1 MKVLVA
7 VDISPNTVQICEFL
21 QKYLKPSEHP
31 EVTILHVYEPE
42 LDYSEDHPL
51 KHGVIRPTSEAKL
64 QQIFQPLA
72 NTCTLR
78 YEITDEG
85 LGDCILSRT
94 AQVDLVVMGRR
105 RRTQMQEMVTGSL
118 SQFVLH
124 RAACPVLIVPESK
137 SHDDQPPL
145 AQPSKPAISPEAIAR
160 LKVLICVA
168 KADGTLDRQE
178 KLQLESIVQ
187 QSQLPDH
194 LTLEQL
200 TTEPIDLAQE
210 LAQIIA
216 IEEQE
221 TTYYAAY
228 LLANLSTEYAS
239 EEHTI
244 IRQIISTFNLSSERV
259 RQLKALVDQ
268 SCNVQGA
275 GKVQFIEDATQ
286 RSQVV
291 EQKIRRYAAA
301 TAILGA
307 FPSPL
312 LSSYTQSAALG
323 LQTTLMAEIAGVWG
337 HSGFQVKPLF
347 TKMVG
352 SLGLVSAWLM
362 ALDIAKLVPK
372 IGSNIGA
379 IDAFTATWAMGKAAQ
394 SYFESKQAGN
404 GKELKSVA
412 LRQVFKQARK
422 AGEVA
427 YFYSEPAIAEQQ
439 QLHAAQIRLLTNQL
453 KTGKLTSAHYQQCIQ
468 QLLVVVQQP
477 FL

>member
-1 MKVLVA
+1 MRVLVA
-7 VDISPNTVQICEFL
+7 ADISPNTVQICEFL
-21 QKYLKPSEHP
+21 QKYLKSSEHP

-51 KHGVIRPTSEAKL
+51 KDGVLSPTSEAKL

-72 NTCTLR
+72 TTCTLK

-85 LGDCILSRT
+85 LGECILSRT

-105 RRTQMQEMVTGSL
+105 RRTQMQEIVTGSL
-118 SQFVLH
+118 SQHVLH
-124 RAACPVLIVPESK
+124 RAACPVLIVPEK
-137 SHDDQPPL
+137 SHNLQQPL
-145 AQPSKPAISPEAIAR
+145 TQLDKPIISPEAIAR

-187 QSQLPDH
+187 QWKLPDNI
-194 LTLEQL
+194 TLEQL

-210 LAQIIA
+210 LARITSVQ
-216 IEEQE
+216 EQE
-221 TTYYAAY
+221 STYYAAH
-228 LLANLSTEYAS
+228 LLANISTEYAS
-239 EEHTI
+239 EEQTI
-244 IRQIISTFNLSSERV
+244 ICQIISTFNLSPERV
-259 RQLKALVDQ
+259 QQLKTLVDQ
-268 SCNVQGA
+268 SCNVQGV
-275 GKVQFIEDATQ
+275 GKVQFIEDVQQ

-323 LQTTLMAEIAGVWG
+323 LQTTLMAEIAGIYG
-337 HSGFQVKPLF
+337 YPSFQVKPLF
-347 TKMVG
+347 AEMIG
-352 SLGLVSAWLM
+352 GLGLVSAWLM

-372 IGSNIGA
+372 IGSSIGA
-379 IDAFTATWAMGKAAQ
+379 MDAFTATWAIGKTAQ
-394 SYFESKQAGN
+394 AYFESGQ
-404 GKELKSVA
+404 ELKSVG

-422 AGEVA
+422 EGESP
-427 YFYSEPAIAEQQ
+427 YCYNEPAITEQQ
-439 QLHAAQIRLLTNQL
+439 QFYAVQIKLLTTQL
-453 KTGKLTSAHYQQCIQ
+453 KTGKLTSARYQHCIQ
-468 QLLVVVQQP
+468 QLLVVVKHP
-477 FL
+477 SL